1 MTECDTH
8 THTHTHTHT
17 KREREKERETHT
29 HTLTKKRF
37 FCHGKTASVR
47 EGICND
53 NGSKYLMI
61 MDQST

>member
-17 KREREKERETHT
+17 QREREKERETHT
-29 HTLTKKRF
+29 HTLTKNVSFVMERLQVSEKEF
-37 FCHGKTASVR
+37 V
-47 EGICND
+47 
-53 NGSKYLMI
+53 MI